1 MHFISTF
8 KKCAQEAKSM
18 NPRIFVGA
26 AAGVLAVILVVF
38 TFGSNFLGTS
48 VVSDVGGGFFS
59 PSTQEVQPLDIE
71 LFDFSIIEITE
82 KQATLEV
89 KFKFSNPNFKSVMLQ
104 HVKYSIYHDDVRIAV
119 EEIGSS
125 PEGFLASPNYF
136 IITNERPVP
145 IGEKFTIMNTGK
157 TPELWDTL
165 TNWKNSGKELNWRI
179 SGEAFYNLSSIT
191 AGYENIV
198 KFNFSKYD

>member
-38 TFGSNFLGTS
+38 TLTGTS

-59 PSTQEVQPLDIE
+59 PPTQEVQPLDIE

-89 KFKFSNPNFKSVMLQ
+89 KFKFSNPNFKSIML
-104 HVKYSIYHDDVRIAV
+104 HSIKYSIYHDDVRIAV

-145 IGEKFTIMNTGK
+145 LGDKFTIMNTGK
-157 TPELWDTL
+157 TPGLWEAL
-165 TNWKNSGKELNWRI
+165 TNCCLLYTSPSPRDGL
-179 SGEAFYNLSSIT
+179 LSRMPSS
-191 AGYENIV
+191 A
-198 KFNFSKYD
+198 

>member
-8 KKCAQEAKSM
+8 KKCTQETKPV

-38 TFGSNFLGTS
+38 TLTGTS

-59 PSTQEVQPLDIE
+59 PSTQEVLPLDIE

-82 KQATLEV
+82 EQATLEV
-89 KFKFSNPNFKSVMLQ
+89 KFKFSNSNFKSIML
-104 HVKYSIYHDDVRIAV
+104 HNIKYSIYHDDVRIAV

-145 IGEKFTIMNTGK
+145 IGEKFTITNTGK

-165 TNWKNSGKELNWRI
+165 TNWKNSGEELNWRI

>member
-38 TFGSNFLGTS
+38 TLSGTS
-48 VVSDVGGGFFS
+48 VVSDVEGGFFS

-89 KFKFSNPNFKSVMLQ
+89 KFKFSNPNFKSIML
-104 HVKYSIYHDDVRIAV
+104 HSIKYSIYHDDVRIAV

-145 IGEKFTIMNTGK
+145 LGDKFTIMNTGK
-157 TPELWDTL
+157 TPGLWEAL
-165 TNWKNSGKELNWRI
+165 ANWKNSGEELNWRI
-179 SGEAFYNLSSIT
+179 SGEAFFNLSSIT
-191 AGYENIV
+191 AGYENIIE
-198 KFNFSKYD
+198 FNFSKYD